1 MTQRRG
7 GQERAVNPVTMARVC
22 RQLAADLRNEAAMG
36 WEDIPTVY
44 GRVSRKVAA
53 ARMDLQAA
61 RWEAEAATGVPNL
74 YDRRLIDH

>member
-1 MTQRRG
+1 
-7 GQERAVNPVTMARVC
+7 MARAC

-36 WEDIPTVY
+36 WGDIPTVY

-53 ARMDLQAA
+53 ARMDCQAA
-61 RWEAEAATGVPNL
+61 RWEVEAATGVPNL